1 MSTELISDKNLR
13 DTRSKITGTTR
24 QYRDLSLGFRVH
36 PEYGDISPV
45 KDLEAIKNSIRN
57 ILKTTRGEK
66 PFNPKFGC
74 GLKNYLF
81 EPADGITKA
90 SIREEIMY
98 SIGIQEPR
106 VKVTDVAIE
115 DYPDKNAYA
124 ITISTVIV
132 NTQQQFD
139 LQLLLER
146 LR

>member
-1 MSTELISDKNLR
+1 MSTEIISDKTLT
-13 DTRSKITGTTR
+13 DTRSKVTGTTR
-24 QYRDLSLGFRVH
+24 QYRDLSLSFRVH
-36 PEYGDISPV
+36 PEFGDISPV
-45 KDLEAIKNSIRN
+45 KDIDAIKNSIRN

-66 PFNPKFGC
+66 PFDPKFGC

-81 EPADGITKA
+81 DPADGITKA

-98 SIGIQEPR
+98 SIGVQEPR
-106 VKVTDVAIE
+106 VNVTNVEIE

>member
-24 QYRDLSLGFRVH
+24 QYRDLSLGFRAH

-57 ILKTTRGEK
+57 ILKTNRGEK

-90 SIREEIMY
+90 SIRDEIMY
-98 SIGIQEPR
+98 SLGIQEPR
-106 VKVTDVAIE
+106 VQVTDVAIE

-124 ITISTVIV
+124 ITIFTTVV

-139 LQLLLER
+139 LQLLLKR

>member
-1 MSTELISDKNLR
+1 
-13 DTRSKITGTTR
+13 
-24 QYRDLSLGFRVH
+24 
-36 PEYGDISPV
+36 
-45 KDLEAIKNSIRN
+45 
-57 ILKTTRGEK
+57 
-66 PFNPKFGC
+66 
-74 GLKNYLF
+74 
-81 EPADGITKA
+81 
-90 SIREEIMY
+90 MY

-106 VKVTDVAIE
+106 VQVTDVAIE